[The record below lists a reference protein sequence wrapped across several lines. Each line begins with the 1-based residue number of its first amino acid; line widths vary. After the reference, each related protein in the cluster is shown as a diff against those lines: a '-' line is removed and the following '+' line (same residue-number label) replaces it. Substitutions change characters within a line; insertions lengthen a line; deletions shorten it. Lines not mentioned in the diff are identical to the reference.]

1 MWTPCQGH
9 FEKTCLYLSVSR
21 MMPAYWFERAIGAF
35 GQAMGLSAAG
45 LLLIQLADPDDE
57 SPAKEGF
64 RHKQLFLGLFHFG
77 KQ

>member
-1 MWTPCQGH
+1 
-9 FEKTCLYLSVSR
+9 
-21 MMPAYWFERAIGAF
+21 MPAYWFERAIGAF